1 MSNFEGAHNDS
12 KAARYQENQFVLKK
26 NPLQESGLRSISQP
40 RGISELY
47 QSKRNR
53 AQVRSRDKV
62 HSIYG
67 LKSQNASVL
76 ERKINDDR
84 YELLSHKII
93 DDNHIGP
100 ARGSASINIIDQNQ
114 NIILNNGNSSSN
126 KKLSTSAKYLD
137 QNKDG

>member
-1 MSNFEGAHNDS
+1 MSSLEGTYNDS
-12 KAARYQENQFVLKK
+12 KRARYQEKQFVLKQ

-47 QSKRNR
+47 QSKRNG

-67 LKSQNASVL
+67 IKSQNASVL

-100 ARGSASINIIDQNQ
+100 AARGSASINIIDQNQ
-114 NIILNNGNSSSN
+114 NIILNNGNGSGN
-126 KKLSTSAKYLD
+126 KKLTTSAKYL
-137 QNKDG
+137 N